1 MIYLKTDEEIELL
14 RENNI
19 LVSETLAE
27 VGRHIR
33 PGVTTKELDSIAE
46 DFIRAHGAVPAFL
59 GYQGFPASLCV
70 SVNEQVVHGIPSSK
84 CVLREGDIVS
94 VDVTAEIDGY
104 NGDNA
109 YTFKVGK
116 VPENAE
122 KLLEVTEAAL
132 YLSLIH
138 I

>member
-59 GYQGFPASLCV
+59 GYQGFPASLCI
-70 SVNEQVVHGIPSSK
+70 SVNEQVVHGIPSSDRK
-84 CVLREGDIVS
+84 STRLNSSHTRPS
-94 VDVTAEIDGY
+94 RMPSSA
-104 NGDNA
+104 
-109 YTFKVGK
+109 
-116 VPENAE
+116 
-122 KLLEVTEAAL
+122 
-132 YLSLIH
+132 
-138 I
+138 

>member
-46 DFIRAHGAVPAFL
+46 DFMRAH
-59 GYQGFPASLCV
+59 
-70 SVNEQVVHGIPSSK
+70 
-84 CVLREGDIVS
+84 
-94 VDVTAEIDGY
+94 
-104 NGDNA
+104 
-109 YTFKVGK
+109 
-116 VPENAE
+116 
-122 KLLEVTEAAL
+122 
-132 YLSLIH
+132 
-138 I
+138 